1 MNHTLPQLPGHNLL
15 TQSRMACFRRCRREH
30 QYRYELGIRPAGDTM
45 PLRMGSS
52 IHNAIDMRARWH
64 PESNAIESI
73 DLHYAKLIEEANSEQ
88 YAEDLRVECETCKAL
103 MDGYCV
109 AWHQDWQTPA
119 EDTNGLTPVECI
131 ASELPFEMPIR
142 NPETGKATTSFI
154 ASGKIDRIVR
164 LADGRLAVKETKTTG
179 MDTSPGSDYWLKLG
193 IDQQISLYMLAAQ
206 HLGHKVETVLYDVI
220 RKPSI
225 APKQIPLIDSD
236 GVKIVHDRE
245 GNRVR
250 SKDGKKWRESGSTE
264 DGYTLQT
271 RTEDAREFGA
281 RLRADIATR
290 PSFYYARQE
299 IPRLSADLDE
309 CRAELWQ
316 QQQDIRGAQKSGH
329 WYRNSAQCSAM
340 GRCQYLGICHSGFT
354 GDNIPAGFVR
364 VDDLHPELKE
374 GV

>member
-1 MNHTLPQLPGHNLL
+1 MTLTLPQLTGHNLL

-45 PLRMGSS
+45 PLRMGSAV
-52 IHNAIDMRARWH
+52 HGAIDMRAKGH
-64 PESNAIESI
+64 HEQTAH
-73 DLHYAKLIEEANSEQ
+73 DFVTVHYCDLIEAANSEQ
-88 YAEDLRVECETCKAL
+88 HAEDLRIEEATIHAL
-103 MDGYCV
+103 VDGYFV
-109 AWHQDWQTPA
+109 AWHDDWSTANPS
-119 EDTNGLTPVECI
+119 NGLTPVECI
-131 ASELPFEMPIR
+131 ASELPFTMPIR
-142 NPETGKATTSFI
+142 NPETGKATTTFV

-179 MDTSPGSDYWLKLG
+179 MDMAPGSDYWLKLG

-206 HLGHKVETVLYDVI
+206 HLGHAVETVLYDVI

-225 APKQIPLIDSD
+225 APKQIPLTDTD
-236 GVKIVHDRE
+236 GVKIVRDRE

-264 DGYTLQT
+264 DGYVLQT
-271 RTEDAREFGA
+271 RTETAREFGA
-281 RLRADIATR
+281 RLREDIASR
-290 PSFYYARQE
+290 PGFYYARQE

-340 GRCQYLGICHSGFT
+340 GRCSYLSICHAGCDAS
-354 GDNIPAGFVR
+354 NVPAGFVR

>member
-1 MNHTLPQLPGHNLL
+1 MTITLPQLTGHNLL

-30 QYRYELGIRPAGDTM
+30 QYRYEMGIRPAGDTM
-45 PLRMGSS
+45 PLRMGSA
-52 IHNAIDMRARWH
+52 IHNAIDIRAH
-64 PESNAIESI
+64 AQPESLAIEAI
-73 DLHYAKLIEEANSEQ
+73 DLHYATLIEQANTEE

-103 MDGYCV
+103 IDGYCV
-109 AWHQDWQTPA
+109 AWHDDWSTANPS
-119 EDTNGLTPVECI
+119 NPLTPVECI

-142 NPETGKATTSFI
+142 NPETGKATTTFI

-179 MDTSPGSDYWLKLG
+179 DTIDPGSDYWLKLR

-225 APKQIPLIDSD
+225 APKQIPLTDTD

-281 RLRADIATR
+281 RLREDIASR
-290 PSFYYARQE
+290 PEFYYARQE

-340 GRCQYLGICHSGFT
+340 GRCSYLPICHAGFSP
-354 GDNIPAGFVR
+354 DNIPAGFVR